1 MRMIKQKYKHFINLL
16 KYSDSELF
24 EIVLGVVI
32 AAETFNS
39 TAAQIMLPKTPH
51 WLLNLGVAF
60 CVLQVVSAIAL
71 DLNKRI
77 LSTTAVSIILF
88 TGILQLIAIDI
99 NCWDWT
105 VHVGL
110 ILQFLVN
117 VWFSL
122 KNTSEYYGTKQY
134 K

>member
-1 MRMIKQKYKHFINLL
+1 MTKINIKKRYRHFVNLL

-24 EIVLGVVI
+24 EVVLGVVI
-32 AAETFNS
+32 AAETFSTNS
-39 TAAQIMLPKTPH
+39 AAIMLPKTPVF
-51 WLLNLGVAF
+51 LLNLGVFF
-60 CVLQVVSAIAL
+60 CVLQVVSAITL

-88 TGILQLIAIDI
+88 AGMLQLIALDI

-110 ILQFLVN
+110 ILQLLVN
-117 VWFSL
+117 VWFSM
-122 KNTSEYYGTKQY
+122 KNTNQKYSI
-134 K
+134 

>member
-1 MRMIKQKYKHFINLL
+1 MKIKITQRYRHFVNLV

-24 EIVLGVVI
+24 EVVLGIVI
-32 AAETFNS
+32 AAETFNVTS
-39 TAAQIMLPKTPH
+39 AQIMLPKTPH
-51 WLLNLGVAF
+51 WLLNIGLFF
-60 CVLQVVSAIAL
+60 CILQVVSALAL

-88 TGILQLIAIDI
+88 TGILQLVALDV

-110 ILQFLVN
+110 ILQLLVN
-117 VWFSL
+117 SWFSL
-122 KNTSEYYGTKQY
+122 KNTNEKYNR
-134 K
+134 

>member
-1 MRMIKQKYKHFINLL
+1 MIKQKYKHFVNLL

-32 AAETFNS
+32 AAETFNTTS
-39 TAAQIMLPKTPH
+39 AQIMLPKTPH

-60 CVLQVVSAIAL
+60 CVYQVVSAIAL

-77 LSTTAVSIILF
+77 ISTTAVSIILF

-110 ILQFLVN
+110 ILQLLVN